1 MSFEIEIQEGHNGS
15 SYFWFR
21 PVIFK
26 RHDKVGYDDVVELE
40 DEFSIEEE
48 NIGCFLSYFFFK
60 YYDAEL
66 IYNKKRYDACD
77 EFEWYLT
84 HNFFTYDSLYKMV
97 DEILIVADMLEKDY
111 NNPKLNDIK
120 KRFSIYYMTSQDD
133 IDHNNKEAIQKHI
146 FVVIDFYKRFT
157 KRIIKMMENNKNT
170 NIISIM
176 GP

>member
-1 MSFEIEIQEGHNGS
+1 MSFEIEIQEGHDDGAC
-15 SYFWFR
+15 YWFR

-26 RHDKVGYDDVVELE
+26 KNDKVDYDDVVELE
-40 DEFSIEEE
+40 EEFSIQEDD
-48 NIGCFLSYFFFK
+48 ISCFLSYFFFK

-84 HNFFTYDSLYKMV
+84 HNFFTYESLYKMV
-97 DEILIVADMLEKDY
+97 YEIFSVSDMLNNDY

-120 KRFSIYYMTSQDD
+120 KNFSIYYMTSIDD
-133 IDHNNKEAIQKHI
+133 IDHDNEYAIEKHI
-146 FVVIDFYKRFT
+146 SVVIDFYKRFT